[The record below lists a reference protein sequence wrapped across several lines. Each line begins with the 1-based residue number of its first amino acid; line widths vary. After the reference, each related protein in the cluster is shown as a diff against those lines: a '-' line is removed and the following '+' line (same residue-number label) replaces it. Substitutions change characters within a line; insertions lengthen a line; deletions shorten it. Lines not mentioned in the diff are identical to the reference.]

1 MTYGS
6 SDRPSDRP
14 SDRFLDGPFDTPPD
28 REPNRLLNN
37 NRLVVSYLML
47 RKAIGC
53 LGIALPFVLAIG
65 GALLFRANLQ
75 ETISDYYYTG
85 MGDVFVGTLFAMGVF
100 LFSYKG
106 YGKKDNR
113 AANIAAV
120 CVIGTAL
127 FPTTPGLAVTSEP
140 TTLAAV
146 VGKVHIVFATLYFA
160 TLAYFS
166 LFLFTKSDPTRPP
179 TPRKVQRNRVYRICG
194 YLIVWALVAI
204 ALLAIL
210 PDSWTAVF
218 EGLNPIFWLESIAVI
233 AFGVSWFVKGE
244 GILED
249 KA

>member
-1 MTYGS
+1 MSY
-6 SDRPSDRP
+6 RPP
-14 SDRFLDGPFDTPPD
+14 ETPPS
-28 REPNRLLNN
+28 RLLGN

-53 LGIALPFVLAIG
+53 LGMMLPFVLAIG
-65 GALLFRANLQ
+65 GGLIFSASLQ

-85 MGDVFVGTLFAMGVF
+85 MGDIFVGTLFAMGVF

-113 AANIAAV
+113 AANIAAT

-127 FPTTPGLAVTSEP
+127 FPTTPSNS
-140 TTLAAV
+140 TTLTSIIGMLHV
-146 VGKVHIVFATLYFA
+146 VFATLYFS
-160 TLAYFS
+160 TLAYFC
-166 LFLFTKSDPTRPP
+166 LALFTKSDPAKPP
-179 TPRKVQRNRVYRICG
+179 TPRKIQRNRVYRICG
-194 YLIVWALVAI
+194 YLIIWSLVAI

-210 PDSWTAVF
+210 PNSWTAVF
-218 EGLNPIFWLESIAVI
+218 EGLNPIFWLESVAVI

-249 KA
+249 EK

>member
-1 MTYGS
+1 MSY
-6 SDRPSDRP
+6 RPP
-14 SDRFLDGPFDTPPD
+14 EKL
-28 REPNRLLNN
+28 PNRLPGN

-53 LGIALPFVLAIG
+53 LGMGLPVVLAIG
-65 GALLFRANLQ
+65 GGLIFQTGLQ

-106 YGKKDNR
+106 YGKQDNR
-113 AANIAAV
+113 VANIAAV

-127 FPTTPGLAVTSEP
+127 FPTTPSDP
-140 TTLAAV
+140 TTLTAAI
-146 VGKVHIVFATLYFA
+146 GKIHVAFATSYFA
-160 TLAYFS
+160 ALAYFS
-166 LFLFTKSDPTRPP
+166 LFLFTKSDPNKPP
-179 TPRKVQRNRVYRICG
+179 TPQKILRNRIYRVCG

-204 ALLAIL
+204 ALLAVL
-210 PDSWTAVF
+210 PDSWTAVLS
-218 EGLNPIFWLESIAVI
+218 GLDPIFWLESVAVI

-249 KA
+249 EK